1 MVPTILMVANP
12 PHIVVPHTKAFVCLG
27 DVDQKEEMDGVD
39 VWPCHTHMVDD
50 DNVNLMVSMMVH
62 TLRYKQQQQVKVSRL
77 AKFYFIESA
86 TWMCWTS
93 YTFERGFVRKFSN
106 MHTQTDTNKPNTNKP
121 NTNTTTNKPNT
132 CATIEL
138 EVRFN
143 ELIGKY
149 TIAQFSVR
157 ISTLDPVR

>member
-12 PHIVVPHTKAFVCLG
+12 PKIVVPRKKAFVCLG
-27 DVDQKEEMDGVD
+27 GVDHKEEMDGVD

-86 TWMCWTS
+86 TWTCRTS
-93 YTFERGFVRKFSN
+93 CTFERGFVRKFSN
-106 MHTQTDTNKPNTNKP
+106 MHNNTNKP
-121 NTNTTTNKPNT
+121 NTNKPNT

-149 TIAQFSVR
+149 TIAQFAVR
-157 ISTLDPVR
+157 ISTLDTVR